1 MADFYQSL
9 PNDRAESWFEEFSAE
24 VVSDHRQLLACRDAR
39 EGRSGWSFDHAV
51 KRTRE
56 FYQERLNGYHSV
68 GSITQDQ
75 LEHLLT
81 MVDALG
87 TPDFPRPE

>member
-1 MADFYQSL
+1 MADFYRSL
-9 PNDRAESWFEEFSAE
+9 ANDRAQSWFEEFSAE

-39 EGRSGWSFDHAV
+39 QGRGDWSFDHAV
-51 KRTRE
+51 KRTRK

-68 GSITQDQ
+68 DSITGEQ
-75 LEHLLT
+75 LDHLLT

-87 TPDFPRPE
+87 STEFPLP